1 MSKLKKYIEEVKRK
15 TEGYSDIE
23 KLRYVYLDLGKR
35 FAFDLNFSFGNS
47 REKKEIYSHSGL
59 PKELEKSM
67 EDNIIICKSIS
78 YIYEHIAKQL
88 GIKAESIKA
97 PEDYRK
103 YPHMYNIITTKED
116 QKYKFDLQEDM
127 RYIKANMR
135 TKHFGK
141 AIDEEQDLVTRKEL
155 ENIDR
160 KLQYI
165 NKDQYYTDEY
175 LELIKLNMQMFENL
189 EEKAEFVFNNLDAY
203 VNKNMK
209 YADRRWRMEDIIGT
223 DYQEGLIFSKE
234 DKKKINIVD
243 CYKKINGEKKYK
255 LGITVAKKNGIDVY
269 MFSEEMNSF
278 EKLTLEQFAEQVE
291 NGLVNIQ
298 GIQGLKAIL
307 RNRKEEKEK

>member
-1 MSKLKKYIEEVKRK
+1 MSKLEKYIEEVKRK

-47 REKKEIYSHSGL
+47 RRKKEIYDHSGFQE
-59 PKELEKSM
+59 ELEKSM
-67 EDNIIICKSIS
+67 EDNTIICKSIS
-78 YIYEHIAKQL
+78 YIYEYIVKQL
-88 GIKAESIKA
+88 GIKAESIIA

-103 YPHMYNIITTKED
+103 YPHMYNIIATKED
-116 QKYKFDLQEDM
+116 KKYKFDLQEDM

-135 TKHFGK
+135 TKHFGE

>member
-1 MSKLKKYIEEVKRK
+1 MSKLEKYIEEVKRK
-15 TEGYSDIE
+15 TEGYTDIE

-47 REKKEIYSHSGL
+47 RKKKEIYDHSGFQE
-59 PKELEKSM
+59 ELEKSM
-67 EDNIIICKSIS
+67 ENNTIICKSIS
-78 YIYEHIAKQL
+78 YIYEHIVKQL
-88 GIKAESIKA
+88 GIKAESIIA

-103 YPHMYNIITTKED
+103 YPHMYNIVTTKENK
-116 QKYKFDLQEDM
+116 KYKFDLQEDM

-135 TKHFGK
+135 TKHFGE
-141 AIDEEQDLVTRKEL
+141 AIDGEQDLVTRKEL
-155 ENIDR
+155 ENIDK
-160 KLQYI
+160 KLEYI

-234 DKKKINIVD
+234 DKKKINILD
-243 CYKKINGEKKYK
+243 CYKEVNGEREYK
-255 LGITVAKKNGIDVY
+255 LVITVAKKNGIDIY

-291 NGLVNIQ
+291 NGLVNMQ

-307 RNRKEEKEK
+307 RNRKEENEK

>member
-1 MSKLKKYIEEVKRK
+1 MSKLEKYIEEVKRK

-47 REKKEIYSHSGL
+47 RRKKEIYDHSGFQE
-59 PKELEKSM
+59 ELEKSM
-67 EDNIIICKSIS
+67 ENNTIICKSIS
-78 YIYEHIAKQL
+78 YIYEHIVKQL
-88 GIKAESIKA
+88 EIKAESIIA
-97 PEDYRK
+97 PEDYSK

-189 EEKAEFVFNNLDAY
+189 EEKAEFVFNNLDVY

-278 EKLTLEQFAEQVE
+278 KKLTLEQFAEQVE

>member
-1 MSKLKKYIEEVKRK
+1 
-15 TEGYSDIE
+15 
-23 KLRYVYLDLGKR
+23 
-35 FAFDLNFSFGNS
+35 
-47 REKKEIYSHSGL
+47 
-59 PKELEKSM
+59 
-67 EDNIIICKSIS
+67 
-78 YIYEHIAKQL
+78 
-88 GIKAESIKA
+88 
-97 PEDYRK
+97 
-103 YPHMYNIITTKED
+103 
-116 QKYKFDLQEDM
+116 M

-189 EEKAEFVFNNLDAY
+189 EEKAEFVFNNLDVY

-278 EKLTLEQFAEQVE
+278 KKLTLEQFAEQVE

>member
-1 MSKLKKYIEEVKRK
+1 MSKLEKYIKEVKRK

-47 REKKEIYSHSGL
+47 RMKKEIYDHSGFQE
-59 PKELEKSM
+59 ELEKSM
-67 EDNIIICKSIS
+67 EDNTIICKSIS
-78 YIYEHIAKQL
+78 YIYEYIVKQL
-88 GIKAESIKA
+88 GIKAESIIA

-116 QKYKFDLQEDM
+116 KKYKFDLQEDM

-135 TKHFGK
+135 TKHFGE